1 MRMTI
6 YYVAAAALVTYSTT
20 TASPYIDYYS
30 DEDYDF
36 YEQHPVGG
44 DKCLEGIES
53 MVN

>member
-1 MRMTI
+1 MTI
-6 YYVAAAALVTYSTT
+6 YYVAAAALVTYSKT
-20 TASPYIDYYS
+20 TASPFDYYS